1 MLNVGDRVVKTVG
14 DYRFEGE
21 VVSVFAKRSGIVR
34 VVVENDEGILHIFS
48 ENQLKSVNLK

>member
-14 DYRFEGE
+14 DYTFSGY
-21 VVSVFAKRSGIVR
+21 VVSVFTKRSGIVR